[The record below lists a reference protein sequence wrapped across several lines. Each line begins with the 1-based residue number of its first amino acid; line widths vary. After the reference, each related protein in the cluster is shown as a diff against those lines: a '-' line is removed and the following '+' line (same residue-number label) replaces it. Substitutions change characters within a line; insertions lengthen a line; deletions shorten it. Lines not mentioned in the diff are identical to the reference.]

1 MCGHAPPHPAAAAAT
16 LPCRAAPLSAR
27 FQPRPTDSMRRCPQ
41 LGTLRRSRPADACAL
56 SGIGL
61 VGWAKWDRLSGIATS
76 RCMRAC
82 VEAPM
87 RPCMCLDGAPVR
99 ARVYSCMYSTYAPT
113 RVCMR
118 RPRAT
123 AWVRAGGEL
132 HEERRCDDAALRVA
146 RRKEAMRSAAVPQGL
161 GQVLPHSA
169 PGPGSLLSQLRRDC
183 AHPCHICA
191 GTGLTPATSAPGL
204 GSPLPAGTLR
214 HDRSCRW
221 TA

>member
-1 MCGHAPPHPAAAAAT
+1 MLRGEAVFADTVLRTAVGGVVWSPPAPPCCCCCHPAA
-16 LPCRAAPLSAR
+16 PRRAAIRPLPAAPNGLDAPLPAVRHVAAIHSD
-27 FQPRPTDSMRRCPQ
+27 QP
-41 LGTLRRSRPADACAL
+41 
-56 SGIGL
+56 
-61 VGWAKWDRLSGIATS
+61 
-76 RCMRAC
+76 MRARLRDGAYASIH
-82 VEAPM
+82 V
-87 RPCMCLDGAPVR
+87 LGGAPVR

-161 GQVLPHSA
+161 GHVLPH
-169 PGPGSLLSQLRRDC
+169 LHRDC
-183 AHPCHICA
+183 AHPCHICT
-191 GTGLTPATSAPGL
+191 GTGLTPATSALGL

>member
-1 MCGHAPPHPAAAAAT
+1 M
-16 LPCRAAPLSAR
+16 
-27 FQPRPTDSMRRCPQ
+27 
-41 LGTLRRSRPADACAL
+41 LRGEAVFADTVLRTAVGGVVWSRPAPPCCCCCHPAVPRRAAIRPLPAAPNGLDAPLPAARH
-56 SGIGL
+56 
-61 VGWAKWDRLSGIATS
+61 VAAIATG

-82 VEAPM
+82 VKAPM
-87 RPCMCLDGAPVR
+87 HPSMCLEGHLSAHASTH

-161 GQVLPHSA
+161 GHVLPHSA

-191 GTGLTPATSAPGL
+191 GTGLTPATSAPGP
-204 GSPLPAGTLR
+204 GSLLPHPLR
-214 HDRSCRW
+214 DRAR
-221 TA
+221 ALPI